1 MERDVTMKK
10 LMILLTILLFTSA
23 SALYARSTRESIAEN
38 VIRLHILANSD
49 SPADQELKIKIR
61 DRLLEKYRKELSS
74 NEDIEKTRALIY
86 ENLGNIKKTAEAA
99 AREYGFDYTV
109 NVYLAK
115 DFFPTKK
122 YADVTLPAGKYE
134 ALRVEIGKADGKNW
148 WCVMFPP
155 LCYADTDD
163 SEAAAKSRERLEQ
176 LLSGDCYC
184 LITKNTPDVKVKLK
198 IIELWSTVK
207 EKL

>member
-1 MERDVTMKK
+1 MKN
-10 LMILLTILLFTSA
+10 MIIMLTLLLFTA
-23 SALYARSTRESIAEN
+23 ATALYARNVREEIAGN

-49 SPADQELKIKIR
+49 SHEDQELKIKIR
-61 DRLLEKYRKELSS
+61 DRILEKYRAELCS
-74 NEDIEKTRALIY
+74 NENIAATRALIY
-86 ENLGNIKKTAEAA
+86 DNMSGIKSTAEKTA
-99 AREYGFDYTV
+99 RENGFDYTV

-134 ALRVEIGKADGKNW
+134 ALRIEIGKAGGKNW

-155 LCYADTDD
+155 LCYADTDE
-163 SEAAAKSRERLEQ
+163 SEAAVKSKERLEQ

-184 LITKNTPDVKVKLK
+184 LMTKNSPDVKVKLK
-198 IIELWSTVK
+198 IIELWSEFK

>member
-10 LMILLTILLFTSA
+10 LMILLTILLFTAA

-207 EKL
+207 EKI

>member
-10 LMILLTILLFTSA
+10 LMILLTILLFTAA